1 MTDDSMSQGPAPTT
15 TKTIVLTGASDGIG
29 AVAARRLA
37 GPGVDLIVVGRS
49 AAKLAPIADATGAR
63 SFTADFSRLSE
74 VRELA
79 DAIGSAVTSIDVL
92 MNNAGGTFD
101 AKDRTPDGHE
111 PNFQIDHLAPFLL
124 TNLLRDRLAAADA
137 SLVLNTAS
145 VGNLFGSVDLDD
157 LDWEKRRT
165 LGMRPYGTAKLMN
178 ILFTRGIAQRWSDDK
193 IYSAAVHPG
202 PAATS
207 FGRDS
212 WFVGLVYRSPVKRYL
227 TITPEKGAEPLI
239 ALAERGADPSVN
251 GVYFDRHKP
260 DGRANRQVHD
270 QALIDGLWSRSAELV
285 GL

>member
-1 MTDDSMSQGPAPTT
+1 MPT

-29 AVAARRLA
+29 AVAARALA
-37 GPGVDLIVVGRS
+37 GPDVDLIVVGRS
-49 AAKLAPIADATGAR
+49 ASKLAPIAEATGAR

-79 DAIGSAVTSIDVL
+79 DDIASAVTSIDVL

-101 AKDRTPDGHE
+101 PRDRTPDGHE

-124 TNLLRDRLAAADA
+124 TNLLRERLAAAEA

-145 VGNLFGSVDLDD
+145 VGNLFGQVDLDD
-157 LDWEKRRT
+157 LDWHRRRAIA
-165 LGMRPYGTAKLMN
+165 MRAYGTAKLMN
-178 ILFTRGIAQRWSDDK
+178 IMFTRGIAQRWSDDK

-212 WFVGLVYRSPVKRYL
+212 WFIGLAYRTPLKRFV

-239 ALAERGADPSVN
+239 ALAERGADPSIN
-251 GVYFDRHKP
+251 GVYFDKLKA
-260 DGRANRQVHD
+260 DGRENSQAHD
-270 QALIDGLWSRSAELV
+270 QDLIDGLWSRSAELV
-285 GL
+285 GLG

>member
-1 MTDDSMSQGPAPTT
+1 MADTS
-15 TKTIVLTGASDGIG
+15 KRTIVLTGASDGIG
-29 AVAARRLA
+29 AVAARKLA
-37 GPGVDLIVVGRS
+37 GPDVDLIVVGRS
-49 AAKLAPIADATGAR
+49 ASKLAPIAEATGAR

-79 DAIGSAVTSIDVL
+79 DSIAASVTSIDVL

-101 AKDRTPDGHE
+101 AKDITPDGHE

-157 LDWEKRRT
+157 LDWSKRRT
-165 LGMRPYGTAKLMN
+165 MGMRPYGTAKLMN
-178 ILFTRGIAQRWSDDK
+178 ILFTRGIAQRWTDDK

-212 WFVGLVYRSPVKRYL
+212 WFVGLAYRTPLKRFA
-227 TITPEKGAEPLI
+227 TITPEQGAAPLI
-239 ALAERGADPSVN
+239 ALAERGADPTVN
-251 GVYFDRHKP
+251 GVYFDKHKAN
-260 DGRANRQVHD
+260 GRENKQAHD